1 MKEFK
6 TIGGKLL
13 HGRFICNN
21 CISFDSICTNIL
33 FSSFSLFGRV
43 GYIIINNL
51 LKWILT
57 ESFGGINDDTLL
69 NSLGQLNEVKS
80 VDVVNFCLPNLPAP
94 PNAFRGIRRKSSSLR
109 RWLAICTDD
118 LIELVD
124 WVHCFVIYIR
134 NFIVF

>member
-1 MKEFK
+1 MQAVVDEIVFSNIDPLKHPRSWGLSNLLKEFK

-13 HGRFICNN
+13 HE
-21 CISFDSICTNIL
+21 
-33 FSSFSLFGRV
+33 SL
-43 GYIIINNL
+43 
-51 LKWILT
+51 
-57 ESFGGINDDTLL
+57 GGINDDALL
-69 NSLGQLNEVKS
+69 NSLGQLNEVNS

-124 WVHCFVIYIR
+124 
-134 NFIVF
+134 